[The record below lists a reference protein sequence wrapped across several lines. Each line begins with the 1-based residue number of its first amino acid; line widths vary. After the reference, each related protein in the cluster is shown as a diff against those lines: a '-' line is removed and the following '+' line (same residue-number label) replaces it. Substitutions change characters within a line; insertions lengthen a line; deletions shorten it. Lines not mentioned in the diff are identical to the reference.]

1 MPRNACTRPN
11 RRGVR
16 KTLVAGLVLTTP
28 PVVGT
33 TLIVLDGPGL
43 GQTRLITAVGP
54 GNNTVVLESALD
66 DWVVA
71 TSTISR
77 ESGGGTGQLSLVAIV
92 SSFVSVGSV
101 KSIVT
106 TLESVVAATVT
117 PVLLA
122 RVPRSLLGTHLI
134 GLRWSNGAFCR
145 VLHALP
151 PHLSI
156 FSRSTG
162 DCSFRTGMETQCA
175 GLWQI
180 TGSMTAT
187 SSQVCVA
194 K

>member
-1 MPRNACTRPN
+1 MMPRNACTRPN

-71 TSTISR
+71 ASTISR
-77 ESGGGTGQLSLVAIV
+77 ESGGGTGKPSLVAV
-92 SSFVSVGSV
+92 LSSFGS
-101 KSIVT
+101 KIFAGNT
-106 TLESVVAATVT
+106 FNWTEVVQ
-117 PVLLA
+117 
-122 RVPRSLLGTHLI
+122 
-134 GLRWSNGAFCR
+134 WC
-145 VLHALP
+145 ALP
-151 PHLSI
+151 CAMHCLHTCQ
-156 FSRSTG
+156 FVSRSAP
-162 DCSFRTGMETQCA
+162 FAGMETQCA

-180 TGSMTAT
+180 TASMTAT